1 MLSKNHG
8 KRSMPKDWKKYD
20 EFRRLD
26 DMLVLNI
33 ISNAV
38 NALDPKEKGS
48 VGRPD
53 ADPGA
58 KLLIFRAFFGTS
70 YRSTFSKLHDNVEYR
85 KELGVEHLPAP
96 STMQAHNNLQ
106 AYFQRFI
113 VLMIMNLQARSNVNA
128 ATDSFQLTCTAGGT
142 LLSTV
147 KVAGGSTSSCT
158 KLLQLTLTCLSSFM

>member
-53 ADPGA
+53 ADPRA

-70 YRSTFSKLHDNVEYR
+70 YRSTFSKLHDNVEYSSALNTYLHQVLCR
-85 KELGVEHLPAP
+85 P
-96 STMQAHNNLQ
+96 TMSCKPT
-106 AYFQRFI
+106 FR
-113 VLMIMNLQARSNVNA
+113 
-128 ATDSFQLTCTAGGT
+128 
-142 LLSTV
+142 
-147 KVAGGSTSSCT
+147 GS
-158 KLLQLTLTCLSSFM
+158 